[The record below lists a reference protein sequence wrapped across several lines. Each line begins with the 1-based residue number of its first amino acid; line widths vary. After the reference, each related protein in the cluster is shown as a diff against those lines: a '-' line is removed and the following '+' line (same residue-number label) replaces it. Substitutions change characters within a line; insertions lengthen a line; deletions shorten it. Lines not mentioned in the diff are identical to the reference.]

1 MLKDLISLF
10 LTLINPTKS
19 RKKVDTSNNPTDKT
33 KGDEANFDSAI
44 SGLLK
49 TMNKF
54 SICLNSRSIENISYF
69 NLNKVCFI
77 LINTYENENEDLGI
91 GPLNDGIHI
100 ALQYHRLHYKV
111 YYLYNP
117 KSSQF
122 IEYLEFFLKNTSK
135 ALTVFYSGN
144 DLPNNDVHEIIFKNE
159 KLQSC
164 IVKKAISQNYNG
176 KAKVMFITNSFN
188 GGTVFDIQSIKHSNN
203 QQSSNIISFWVK
215 KEMND
220 LKQNEHKK
228 SHGIFIYY
236 FCKIISDSPK
246 ISPKE
251 LADKINPSI
260 CGFNE
265 YLKYDISNP
274 NLIEAPLLQ

>member
-188 GGTVFDIQSIKHSNN
+188 GGTVFDIHSFDDVNN
-203 QQSSNIISFWVK
+203 NLYDIISFWVK
-215 KEMND
+215 KEKNNHM
-220 LKQNEHKK
+220 LVESKK

-236 FCKIISDSPK
+236 LCKILNDSPN
-246 ISPKE
+246 ISPKD
-251 LADKINPSI
+251 LAVKINPSI
-260 CGFNE
+260 EKFNE
-265 YLKYDISNP
+265 CIKYDVTNS
-274 NLIEAPLLQ
+274 NLIDAPLRL